1 MDRADSDPIQVLQWV
16 LGKISPG
23 DVVSSSARESFQ
35 QFLRRGTAPQ
45 LRQLLS
51 DIQESGLLLDIADA
65 HEFARFAS
73 TNNIASAPAD
83 QDDGHRRK
91 RKNQLSKS
99 QDLVLS
105 QGRGKITA
113 AFELQ
118 AEILSTSVEVVK
130 SERKAGRGYLQLL
143 IEGGPG
149 FILRLGC
156 NVSTIWE
163 RKLSNTDIRLIIDFL
178 KAKAPALHKDIISY
192 NEAATRALLDGF
204 IAYGWSRGEILKSH
218 SALFS
223 RLREFVDLE
232 DMLQSAPRYGPPQSP
247 GGTLSGMR
255 TPETLDDRDF
265 CSLTEGIY
273 GTPHSDPS
281 FSTLDRTLRSSSCT
295 SGLEAIN
302 TLSQITDEELE
313 SLLCTELEYS
323 AETYCTT
330 GSANSSNLSMWH
342 DMSPNVL

>member
-1 MDRADSDPIQVLQWV
+1 MWESRSAIFKKPS
-16 LGKISPG
+16 ISNTK
-23 DVVSSSARESFQ
+23 AR
-35 QFLRRGTAPQ
+35 LRS
-45 LRQLLS
+45 LY
-51 DIQESGLLLDIADA
+51 
-65 HEFARFAS
+65 
-73 TNNIASAPAD
+73 
-83 QDDGHRRK
+83 DGHRKIK
-91 RKNQLSKS
+91 RAREQYSYAARFCYIYLEHDLDQLSKS